1 MRFKLRLAV
10 CFSMIGLTLTGQG
23 IHAGDISFWFNYDAS
38 FTTSAG
44 SNLTAAQ
51 SDFAF
56 VGTYISSLVK
66 TGFTGNA
73 VVQINVSGS
82 NDSSSGV
89 LANAGGYANGNDG
102 FEKSFTQLLVQD
114 NIKNTF
120 SFPEAFST
128 INFDW
133 NWGYGGSTT
142 STEID
147 FRYVLLHEMFHA
159 LGFESVIDASGA
171 SPYGKSYNHFDQ
183 YVQAWD
189 GSKYVNLVDRDSSN
203 IPTGVIANAANAVV
217 DSTHPLL
224 FDGPNVRAYL
234 NAGAELYTPA
244 AFEAGA
250 SISHYNYPGQVGY
263 FQFGYGSKNFGFS
276 GLDQAFLKDL
286 GYTVVPEPGTYVLS
300 FASMILLAGARR
312 KS

>member
-1 MRFKLRLAV
+1 
-10 CFSMIGLTLTGQG
+10 MIGLAPKGQG
-23 IHAGDISFWFNYDAS
+23 SHAGDIAFNFNYDAS
-38 FTTSAG
+38 FTTNAG
-44 SNLTAAQ
+44 SHLTAAQ

-66 TGFTGNA
+66 TSFTGNA
-73 VVQINVSGS
+73 DVQIDVSGS
-82 NDSSSGV
+82 YDSSSGV
-89 LANAGGYANGNDG
+89 VASAGGYTNGNDG

-114 NIKNTF
+114 NEKNSF
-120 SFPEAFST
+120 SLPEAFSS

-159 LGFESVIDASGA
+159 LGFETVIDASGA
-171 SPYGKSYNHFDQ
+171 SPYGNSYNDFDQ

-189 GSKYVNLVDRDSSN
+189 GSKYVNLVNRDSSN

-217 DSTHPLL
+217 DNAHPLL

-250 SISHYNYPGQVGY
+250 SISHYNYPGQVEY
-263 FQFGYGSKNFGFS
+263 FQFGYGSKSFGYS

-286 GYTVVPEPGTYVLS
+286 GYTVVPEPGTCVLS
-300 FASMILLAGARR
+300 FASLILLAGARR
-312 KS
+312 RS

>member
-1 MRFKLRLAV
+1 
-10 CFSMIGLTLTGQG
+10 MIGLAPKGQG
-23 IHAGDISFWFNYDAS
+23 SHAGDITFTFNYDAS
-38 FTTSAG
+38 FTTNAG
-44 SNLTAAQ
+44 SHLTSAQ
-51 SDFAF
+51 NDFAF

-66 TGFTGNA
+66 TSFTGNA
-73 VVQINVSGS
+73 DVQIDVSGS
-82 NDSSSGV
+82 YDSSSGV
-89 LANAGGYANGNDG
+89 LASAGGYTNGNDG

-114 NIKNTF
+114 NEKNSF
-120 SFPEAFST
+120 SYPEAFSS

-159 LGFESVIDASGA
+159 LGFETVIDASGA
-171 SPYGKSYNHFDQ
+171 SPYGKSYNDFDQ
-183 YVQAWD
+183 YVQGWD

-203 IPTGVIANAANAVV
+203 MPTGVIANAANAVV
-217 DSTHPLL
+217 DNTHPLL

-234 NAGAELYTPA
+234 TAGAELYTPS

-250 SISHYNYPGQVGY
+250 SISHYNYPGQVEY
-263 FQFGYGSKNFGFS
+263 FQIGYGSKSFGYS

-286 GYTVVPEPGTYVLS
+286 GYTVVPEPGTCVLS
-300 FASMILLAGARR
+300 FASLILLAGARR
-312 KS
+312 RS

>member
-1 MRFKLRLAV
+1 MSLRIRLVFCFCIMGLAPK
-10 CFSMIGLTLTGQG
+10 GQG
-23 IHAGDISFWFNYDAS
+23 TQAGDISFTFNYDAS

-44 SNLTAAQ
+44 THLTAAQ

-73 VVQINVSGS
+73 DVQIDVSGS
-82 NDSSSGV
+82 YDSSSGV
-89 LANAGGYANGNDG
+89 VASAGGYTNGNDG

-114 NIKNTF
+114 NEKNSF
-120 SFPEAFST
+120 SLPEAFSS

-171 SPYGKSYNHFDQ
+171 STYGNSYNDFDQ
-183 YVQAWD
+183 YVKGWD

-217 DSTHPLL
+217 DNAHPLL

-234 NAGAELYTPA
+234 NAGAELYTPSV
-244 AFEAGA
+244 FEAGA
-250 SISHYNYPGQVGY
+250 SISHYNYPGQLEY
-263 FQFGYGSKNFGFS
+263 FQIGYGSKSFGFS

-286 GYTVVPEPGTYVLS
+286 GYTVVPEPGTCMLS
-300 FASMILLAGARR
+300 VASLIILVGARR